1 MRSSY
6 PDNTRKLVKKRLII
20 VALLMLAL
28 PMLYFDQFHQSSAA
42 ESTAATTTKTADL
55 FRINKTVVLDLIAN
69 RTDVRLA
76 ASSGNVSY
84 YIVTSTGSQRA
95 LGLVYYTPDAA
106 PEWTYGY
113 VSRVGMLVYVD
124 PNGTILALNPYRL
137 AFETYADR
145 ITPIWLHSLIGRNVF
160 QPLTIGQDVE
170 GVTSATITSRAI
182 VDGIR
187 EAGRKVVD
195 DYGASAPRAKQ
206 KTGGFLSSIS
216 YAWAIIGPRN
226 LAETVAM
233 VGLYASAIVAYGW
246 ASKRVRYVVMG
257 AAIAFVGFYMGRM
270 ISIVDLTGLPIAG
283 LPPLLSNTYWYALF
297 GLALVSS
304 IIWGR
309 LYCGYLCPFGAFTQ
323 ILHNLSP
330 IKVKIPMTIQ
340 KRLIFGKY
348 LVLVAIASGVAL
360 GDLWVTGFE
369 PFQTFFFLTGQW
381 WMWLIAAAAVLA
393 SIPAE
398 RFFCRYFCP
407 AGAVLSLAASLRL
420 MEIRRWPECKQ
431 CLVCQ
436 RTCPTGAIVGSKIS
450 SLECMNCRECEM
462 NYLNPKLCPHYSIE
476 RSNSKMSV
484 VQQPS

>member
-1 MRSSY
+1 MRSSR
-6 PDNTRKLVKKRLII
+6 PNNTRKFAKKRLFVI
-20 VALLMLAL
+20 ALLLLAL
-28 PMLYFDQFHQSSAA
+28 PMMYFDQFHQSSAA
-42 ESTAATTTKTADL
+42 ESIATTTTKTADL
-55 FRINKTVVLDLIAN
+55 FRINKTVVVDLVAN
-69 RTDVRLA
+69 QTDVKLA

-84 YIVTSTGSQRA
+84 YIVSSTVDQGA

-106 PEWTYGY
+106 PEWSYGY

-124 PNGTILALNPYRL
+124 PNGTILALNAYRL
-137 AFETYADR
+137 AFETYGDR
-145 ITPIWLHSLIGRNVF
+145 ITPAWLHTLIGRNVF
-160 QPLTIGQDVE
+160 EPLTIGQDVE
-170 GVTSATITSRAI
+170 GVTSATVTSRAI

-195 DYGASAPRAKQ
+195 DYGANAPRMKQ
-206 KTGGFLSSIS
+206 KTNGILSSIS
-216 YAWAIIGPRN
+216 YAWAIIGPRG
-226 LAETVAM
+226 LAETTVM
-233 VGLYASAIVAYGW
+233 IGLFASAIVAYEW
-246 ASKRVRYVVMG
+246 ADRRMRYVVMG
-257 AAIAFVGFYMGRM
+257 AAIVFVGFYMGRM
-270 ISIVDLTGLPIAG
+270 VSIVDLTGLPRAG
-283 LPPLLSNTYWYALF
+283 LPPLLPNTYWYALF
-297 GLALVSS
+297 GLALATS

-330 IKVKIPMTIQ
+330 IKIKIPMRIQ
-340 KRLIFGKY
+340 KRLIIAKY
-348 LVLVAIASGVAL
+348 LVLVVIASGVAL
-360 GDLWVTGFE
+360 GDLWITGFE

-462 NYLNPKLCPHYSIE
+462 NYLSPKMCPHYSIQ
-476 RSNSKMSV
+476 RSNSKINV
-484 VQQPS
+484 VRQPS